1 MIKIIGIAFIG
12 VICFVLIKST
22 KPDLAPL
29 LLISV
34 GAVILILLS
43 DSISNAIGVFLNLSE
58 EAGLTKSVF
67 SALIKIIGIAYL
79 TEYSVNISDDLGCS
93 SIGKKIEI
101 AGKITIFTMAIPII
115 TEIIKIINGLL

>member
-12 VICFVLIKST
+12 ILCYKLIKDT

-29 LLISV
+29 LLIAV

-43 DSISNAIGVFLNLSE
+43 DSISNAITVFLQLSE
-58 EAGLTKSVF
+58 QAGLSKSVF
-67 SALIKIIGIAYL
+67 SALIKIIGIGYL
-79 TEYSVNISDDLGCS
+79 TEYSASICDDLGCS

-101 AGKITIFTMAIPII
+101 GGKITIFTMTIPII
-115 TEIIKIINGLL
+115 TEIIREIGDLL

>member
-12 VICFVLIKST
+12 IICFVLIKDT

-29 LLISV
+29 LLISI
-34 GAVILILLS
+34 GAIVLILLS
-43 DSISNAIGVFLNLSE
+43 DSISDTISIFLHLSE
-58 EAGLTKSVF
+58 QAGLTKSVF

-79 TEYSVNISDDLGCS
+79 TEYSINICDDLGCS

-101 AGKITIFTMAIPII
+101 AGKITIFTMAIPILSEVI
-115 TEIIKIINGLL
+115 AIIDGLL